1 MTDTRMNL
9 NLISPNIIT
18 QSWDGSIFA
27 ELEAKFSVPSLRY
40 HSIGRYVFHCDDME
54 KIVNLAKNSDRGL
67 LKIRTIS
74 EMTVFDL
81 MTGGDVGD
89 ECVNDASEDET
100 DFSQKKKLNR
110 TKSIKKKLEEYNDC
124 YLSYD
129 KISMPE
135 IEVEVSVSGCAQVE
149 RARMKLKRVIRFN
162 HLTRD
167 FVDEDDYP
175 PTQEYFLY
183 SDKTV
188 SIFTSRP

>member
-18 QSWDGSIFA
+18 HSWDGCLFA

-40 HSIGRYVFHCDDME
+40 HCIGKYVFHADDIR
-54 KIVNLAKNSDRGL
+54 KIAHLAQNSEQGL
-67 LKIRTIS
+67 IKIKTVS

-81 MTGGDVGD
+81 MTGGDVSD
-89 ECVNDASEDET
+89 ECVNDASEDEA
-100 DFSQKKKLNR
+100 DFSQKMKLNR
-110 TKSIKKKLEEYNDC
+110 QKSIKKKLEENNESH
-124 YLSYD
+124 LSYEQ
-129 KISMPE
+129 IAMPE
-135 IEVEVSVSGCAQVE
+135 IEVEVAMMNDCPQVE
-149 RARMKLKRVIRFN
+149 KARMKLKRVIRFN

-188 SIFTSRP
+188 SKPT